1 MKKFLLLFK
10 FTIIIFFIFIS
21 VYFIY
26 NRKLLN
32 RYYQERLIFK
42 TKKLVSIDDG
52 LRGNIY
58 DKNGI
63 LLVGNKKVY
72 NLTYHYNENEDVLEI
87 LKFLYNNFNIN
98 KDEFLK
104 KVNNSYKYEDII
116 LKDNLTENEV
126 SLVLNSDVKGLF
138 IKESFERFYPY
149 KDTLKNV
156 LGSVGFIQKENKNYY
171 LKKGYKLYEKVG
183 ISGLEREYEEYLKGT
198 NAKYKVNND
207 NSLTLISHGKKG
219 SDLYLSIDINLVN
232 EINTIIKEELVKA
245 KKHLNTQYLNDAF
258 VIVGNPKTSE
268 VYSLNGQ
275 RYLNDNTFT
284 DISLNNINSAFT
296 MGSVVKGATIS
307 VGYKYNLIE
316 KGKKILDGC
325 VKLKNKTEKCS
336 FKELGYLDDVSAL
349 KMSSNY
355 YQFLIAI
362 SLLGKKYIPN
372 MDLNASEKEFNI
384 YRDML
389 SSYGLGIITGIDL
402 PNEKPGLKG
411 NIISDDLLLNLAIGQ
426 YDTYTPIE
434 LFNYINTLAMK
445 GKRISP
451 SLVNEIKN
459 NDFIIYKNKHEV
471 VDNVQISNDD
481 FNQIHKGF
489 YEVMNNGTGLG
500 FMNKNLLPA
509 GKTGTSESFIDTDN
523 DGKIDTKTLTLTMA
537 GFFPYDDPKISLIV
551 VCPNTSHNNG
561 KNKDYIYYLTSKISR
576 RITNIFNEQK
586 NSFN

>member
-72 NLTYHYNENEDVLEI
+72 NLAYHYNENEDILEI

-98 KDEFLK
+98 KDDFFK

-116 LKDNLTENEV
+116 LKNNLTENEV
-126 SLVLNSDVKGLF
+126 SLVLNSDLKGLF

-509 GKTGTSESFIDTDN
+509 GKTGTSESFIDTDS